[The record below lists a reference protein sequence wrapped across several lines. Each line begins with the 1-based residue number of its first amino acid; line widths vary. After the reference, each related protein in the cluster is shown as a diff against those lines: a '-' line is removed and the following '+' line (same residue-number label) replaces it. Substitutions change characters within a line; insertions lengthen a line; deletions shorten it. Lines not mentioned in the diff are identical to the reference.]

1 MATRNLTEI
10 YINLRTEISRFK
22 AYSLG
27 DSGVRSDSPGVLWN
41 HTPYAL
47 HLLFNAITCDNN
59 WRTIVFDIFL
69 LIVLNRTMIQ
79 LPLLEERVI

>member
-27 DSGVRSDSPGVLWN
+27 DSVRSDSPGVL
-41 HTPYAL
+41 Y
-47 HLLFNAITCDNN
+47 
-59 WRTIVFDIFL
+59 
-69 LIVLNRTMIQ
+69 
-79 LPLLEERVI
+79 